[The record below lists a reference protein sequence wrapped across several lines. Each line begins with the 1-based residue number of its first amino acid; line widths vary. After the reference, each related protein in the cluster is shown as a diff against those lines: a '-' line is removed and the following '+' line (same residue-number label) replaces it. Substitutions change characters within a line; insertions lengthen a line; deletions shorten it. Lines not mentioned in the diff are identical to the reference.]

1 MTQIKLAK
9 ESDAEFIAILGRIT
23 FTESF
28 GHLFKDKNDLIDY
41 YERTFSVQ
49 KIRNGITNPKNI
61 FWIATVNDLPVGYA
75 KLKLDSKTEFLNSE
89 SICQLQK
96 IYVLKDFLSMK
107 IGLKLQDTLLNT
119 AKEKGFNEIWLSV
132 YEENER
138 AINFYLKN
146 DFQQIGNHKFKIG
159 KEEFDFIVMLKKLK

>member
-1 MTQIKLAK
+1 MISIRLAE
-9 ESDAEFIAILGRIT
+9 ESDAESIALLGRIT

-28 GHLFKDKNDLIDY
+28 GDLFRDKNDLLEY

-49 KIRNGITNPKNI
+49 KIRNGINNPKNI
-61 FWIATVNDLPVGYA
+61 FWIAMVNDLPVGYA
-75 KLKLDSKTEFLNSE
+75 KLKLDFRTEFINSI

-107 IGLKLQDTLLNT
+107 IGLKLQNSLLVK
-119 AKEKGFNEIWLSV
+119 AKDLGFDKIWLSV
-132 YEENER
+132 YVGNER

-146 DFQQIGNHKFKIG
+146 NFKHIGDHKFEIG
-159 KEEFDFIVMLKKLK
+159 QEEFDFIAMVKQL

>member
-1 MTQIKLAK
+1 MISIRLAE
-9 ESDAEFIAILGRIT
+9 ESDAEFIALLGRIT

-28 GHLFKDKNDLIDY
+28 GDLFRDKNDLLEY

-49 KIRNGITNPKNI
+49 KIRNGIKDPKNI
-61 FWIATVNDLPVGYA
+61 FWIATINDLPVGYA
-75 KLKLDSKTEFLNSE
+75 KLKLDSRSEFIESE

-107 IGLKLQDTLLNT
+107 IGLQLQNELLDK
-119 AKEKGFNEIWLSV
+119 AKELGFNKVWLSV
-132 YEENER
+132 YVDNQR

-146 DFQQIGNHKFKIG
+146 DFKHIGDHKFVIG
-159 KEEFDFIVMLKKLK
+159 QEEFDFIAMVKQL

>member
-1 MTQIKLAK
+1 MISIILAK
-9 ESDAEFIAILGRIT
+9 ESDAECIALLGRVT

-28 GHLFKDKNDLIDY
+28 GHLFRDKNDLLEY

-49 KIRNGITNPKNI
+49 KIRKGINDPKNI

-75 KLKLDSKTEFLNSE
+75 KLKLNSCTEFLSSE
-89 SICQLQK
+89 SVCQLQK

-107 IGLKLQDTLLNT
+107 IGLRLQNTLLNK
-119 AKEKGFNEIWLSV
+119 AKDLRFDTIWLSV
-132 YEENER
+132 YVGNER

-146 DFQQIGNHKFKIG
+146 KFKRIG
-159 KEEFDFIVMLKKLK
+159 DYKFIIGQEEFDFIAMEKQL